1 MLSTELSKTN
11 GILKGTSEY
20 TAWAMRMAKEFK
32 YLTILGHVA
41 ERMLLDKY
49 QNKLMKERV
58 TSHFGVKWAY
68 YIILE

>member
-1 MLSTELSKTN
+1 
-11 GILKGTSEY
+11 
-20 TAWAMRMAKEFK
+20 MRMAKEFK